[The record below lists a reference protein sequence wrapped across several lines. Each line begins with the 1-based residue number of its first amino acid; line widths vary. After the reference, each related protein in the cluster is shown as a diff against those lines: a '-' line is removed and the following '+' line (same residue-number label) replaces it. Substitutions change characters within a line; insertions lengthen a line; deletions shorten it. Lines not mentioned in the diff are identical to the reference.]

1 MKKNRSFG
9 FAIIAL
15 IYLFAIL
22 AGLFVFR
29 TASEF
34 FSFYLS
40 IFIADV
46 AATLFVY
53 LTGLFVKN
61 TSVYD
66 PYWSV
71 QPIVI
76 VLFLLTRFK
85 VFNLGIILML
95 IALLYWGIRLTANW
109 AHTFDSLEE
118 QDWRYD
124 MLKAKTGRLY
134 PFVSL
139 IGINLFPTVIVFLA
153 IYPAIVFFEAGGFN
167 FGTLIGFLTCITAA
181 TLQLFADIQMQKF
194 RKEPH
199 DKDQIIDVGL
209 WKYSRHPNYLGEI
222 MMWWGIFIMMFSVD
236 TTQWILSIGALLNT
250 MMFFFI
256 SIPMAEKRLAR
267 YKTGFTD
274 YKKHTRMLLPF
285 KKTIQ

>member
-1 MKKNRSFG
+1 MKKNRTFG

-153 IYPAIVFFEAGGFN
+153 VLPAIVFFEAGGFN

-199 DKDQIIDVGL
+199 EKDQIIDVGL

-236 TTQWILSIGALLNT
+236 TSRWILLIGALLNT

-267 YKTGFTD
+267 YKSGFTD